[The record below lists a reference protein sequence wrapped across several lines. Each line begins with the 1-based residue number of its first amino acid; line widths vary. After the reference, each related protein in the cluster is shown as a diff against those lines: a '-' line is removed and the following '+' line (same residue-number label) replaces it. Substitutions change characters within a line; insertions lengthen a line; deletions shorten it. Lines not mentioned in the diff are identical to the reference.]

1 MWFGT
6 GGKGRDMDGT
16 AAGDPPCAMVALGA
30 ALEPPGT
37 LDDAAERLGPSG
49 HGLMLAALALP
60 NCVPGPPGLSL
71 AFGLPAMLVAGGL
84 ALGHRRVRLPGF
96 LARRPLDAGT
106 AAAVSRAARRILGP
120 VAGRCRPRL
129 AALVEGRGARLAG
142 LAAVVLAFVMALPIP
157 LGTLPPAVALAVL
170 GLGLATR
177 DGAVALLGMGMGALA
192 VAVALAVNAGI
203 VLLLL
208 GAAGA

>member
-1 MWFGT
+1 MADTGT
-6 GGKGRDMDGT
+6 LVEAT
-16 AAGDPPCAMVALGA
+16 LPPCAVGALGA
-30 ALEPPGT
+30 ALAPPGT

-49 HGLMLAALALP
+49 HGLMLTALALP

-84 ALGHRRVRLPGF
+84 ALGHRRVRLPRF

-106 AAAVSRAARRILGP
+106 AAAVARGARKILGP
-120 VAGRCRPRL
+120 IASRCRPRL
-129 AALVEGRGARLAG
+129 ANLVEGSGARLAG
-142 LAAVVLAFVMALPIP
+142 LAAILLAFVMALPIP
-157 LGTLPPAVALAVL
+157 LGTLPPAVALAIL

-177 DGAVALLGMGMGALA
+177 DGAVALLGIGLGVLA
-192 VAVALAVNAGI
+192 VMVALAVNVGI

-208 GAAGA
+208 GIADG